1 MLILSF
7 LYSWSCRFISTS
19 QQRFERSCQILL
31 AILFDVNQLAWRIL
45 LQEGKIDPVPRQSLG
60 EHFPWWVKDWK
71 NLPLQPSTTTAL
83 ELEFV
88 FCLMLIISR
97 CSPEFPFYKNWD
109 TVFFRVIHDFVKYII
124 LDIITL
130 KCVIPIL
137 SVIISYSTVS
147 PLSCFTWII
156 SHFLLPI
163 NEIMRTC
170 F

>member
-7 LYSWSCRFISTS
+7 LCSWSCRFIYQYLSNAVS
-19 QQRFERSCQILL
+19 KVDQILL

-124 LDIITL
+124 LDIIAL

-137 SVIISYSTVS
+137 SVIISYSTQSHLFHVLHES
-147 PLSCFTWII
+147 FLI
-156 SHFLLPI
+156 SFYL
-163 NEIMRTC
+163 
-170 F
+170 